1 MKKSRESLLEKLKD
15 KNYIESLSERSRSEL
30 IAAISVLEPEELSRI
45 SSISVAY
52 RIAREKWIKMNV
64 PRTEWEEY
72 LSGKPLFWKSYVMLN
87 KLHSETII
95 DKHGARET

>member
-87 KLHSETII
+87 KLQSETII
-95 DKHGARET
+95 DKYGTAET

>member
-1 MKKSRESLLEKLKD
+1 MRRSRESLLEKLKD
-15 KNYIESLSERSRSEL
+15 KRFIESLSERSKSEL

-87 KLHSETII
+87 KLNSETII
-95 DKHGARET
+95 DKYGATET